1 MCGLFGMF
9 DYENQLTSKQRNK
22 VICALARESEVR
34 GQDATGI
41 SYLLEEHM
49 HIYKR
54 PLPAHKMR
62 FSIPQQVNLVM
73 GHTRA
78 ATQGSEK
85 KWQNNHPFYGITQ
98 NGGFAFAHNGV
109 LWNDKLLHVQKDLPS
124 TDIETDSYVAVQLL
138 EQENALN
145 LNSLASM
152 AEQVEGTFTF
162 TVLNKSGLYFVK
174 GDSPM
179 CIYYAQS
186 GVYFYASTEEILK
199 KALKRAGMHRQAYE
213 KVELDCGDI
222 LHIDMQGD
230 LKWGRFDTVNLMG
243 NSYLGRFGSGWA
255 HYPYQSTSDFE
266 DLYAYARNVG
276 VSEQEIDLLMDY
288 GLDESDIEEL
298 LYDPMLLSE
307 YLHELRWEEATELRY
322 AY

>member
-9 DYENQLTSKQRNK
+9 DCENQLTPKQRNK
-22 VICALARESEVR
+22 ILCALARESEIR

-41 SYLLEEHM
+41 AYLMEEHL

-62 FSIPQQVNLVM
+62 FAIPQQVNLVM

-78 ATQGSEK
+78 ATQGSQK
-85 KWQNNHPFYGITQ
+85 KWQNNHPFYGTTEH
-98 NGGFAFAHNGV
+98 GGFAFAHNGV
-109 LWNDKLLHVQKDLPS
+109 LWNDNMLRIQKDLPS

-138 EQENALN
+138 EQKNALN

-162 TVLNKSGLYFVK
+162 TVLDKDGLYFVK
-174 GDSPM
+174 GDSPI
-179 CIYYAQS
+179 CIYYSQS

-199 KALKRAGMHRQAYE
+199 KALERAGLHRQSYE
-213 KVELDCGDI
+213 KIEMDCGDI
-222 LHIDMQGD
+222 LHMDMQGD
-230 LKWGRFDTVNLMG
+230 LEWGRFDMTNIMG
-243 NSYLGRFGSGWA
+243 NSYLGRFDSRRA
-255 HYPYQSTSDFE
+255 RDLYDSSPYFD

-276 VSEQEIDLLMDY
+276 VSDHEIDTLLDY
-288 GLDESDIEEL
+288 GLDEADIEEL

-307 YLHELRWEEATELRY
+307 YLHELRWGDYDNPCY